1 MSDWAAIFDW
11 DGVIVDSSRQHE
23 RAWERLARQK
33 GLPLPPGFFR
43 RSFGMKN
50 ARVITELLGWT
61 QNPAEVEQLS
71 WQKEEYFR
79 QFLRA
84 EGLSLLPGVRE
95 WLETL
100 RQAGVPCAIGSS
112 TPRENLDVSLQL
124 LNAADYFQV
133 IVAAEDVGRGKPDP
147 EVFLT
152 AAKRL
157 GIPPVKCVVFEDAH
171 VGLEAARAA
180 GMIAVGLATTHPADS
195 LNGADLIR
203 DSLRGL
209 TLAEIEAL
217 WRMERG
223 EAPPP

>member
-1 MSDWAAIFDW
+1 MFDWAAIFDW

-23 RAWERLARQK
+23 RAWERLAREK

-50 ARVITELLGWT
+50 ARVITELLHWT

-79 QFLRA
+79 ELLRA
-84 EGLSLLPGVRE
+84 EGLSLLPGVQE
-95 WLETL
+95 WLEIL
-100 RQAGVPCAIGSS
+100 RRAGVPCAIGSS

-124 LNAADYFQV
+124 LNAAHYFQV
-133 IVAAEDVGRGKPDP
+133 IVAAEDVGKGKPDP

-157 GIPPVKCVVFEDAH
+157 GAPPEKCVVFEDAH

-180 GMIAVGLATTHPADS
+180 GMKVVGLATTHPAES
-195 LNGADLIR
+195 LKDADLVR
-203 DSLRGL
+203 ASLEGL
-209 TLAEIEAL
+209 TLREIEAL
-217 WRMERG
+217 LRNQGRQD
-223 EAPPP
+223 